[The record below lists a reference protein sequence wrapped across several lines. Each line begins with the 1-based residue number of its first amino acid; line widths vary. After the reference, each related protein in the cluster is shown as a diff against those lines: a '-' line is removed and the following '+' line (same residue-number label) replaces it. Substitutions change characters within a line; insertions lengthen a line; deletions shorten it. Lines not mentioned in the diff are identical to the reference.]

1 MKTILEK
8 LIVLMVLL
16 FSVNTFAAEKQT
28 IMKLTLKDAEGDNFN
43 LTVISYV
50 NHLESREVRI
60 EARGLPRLNS
70 SINPILGFG
79 RDTDDN
85 GKIDTWFF
93 ITDKGMDVTVK
104 EGKDDLG
111 RDVLGS
117 LLQDKYRSSFMM
129 YVSSATTSLLSYLF
143 MSGSESI
150 NIEEEYF
157 RDYMDLEENRLVFER
172 ELENMSTSLT
182 RKQLMF
188 QYELTSL
195 GFRALADKMDAFV
208 KRGFWGYALA
218 DVGLWISGSYIL
230 KWVGKVLYKTGL
242 IVSEMSFINALKETF
257 IGFFEKQKAQLSSK
271 LSVLKEK
278 MHLTGGASKKAATEA
293 AFVLSTKTWKVA
305 LKNTLLAKKTKGRIA
320 RTIFKGIKWPT
331 KVLGAAAKEWKYI
344 LIGPSL
350 QLGAEAYARHEDIQD
365 DNPAVMAQNLITNS
379 EVQQNIAYMTTE
391 TILMTGLSKNLK
403 TTKAKFLASGAVA
416 LTNSSILNLA
426 IKDNPDLKRMA
437 VDTGWEM
444 VIGNAQVQLELKSLE
459 FFEKLALK
467 NNNPKLK
474 LLGYAIVFVD
484 TSIGYV
490 VYSKVTS
497 AVDKKETKKEVPK
510 KEEPKMMLV
519 PILAEAA

>member
-1 MKTILEK
+1 
-8 LIVLMVLL
+8 MVLL
-16 FSVNTFAAEKQT
+16 FSVNSFAAEKQT
-28 IMKLTLKDAEGDNFN
+28 IMKLTLKDAEGENFN
-43 LTVISYV
+43 LTLVSYF

-70 SINPILGFG
+70 SFNPVLGFG

-93 ITDKGMDVTVK
+93 VTKQGMDVTVK
-104 EGKDDLG
+104 EGKDELG
-111 RDVLGS
+111 RDVLGT
-117 LLQDKYRSSFMM
+117 LLNNKYRSSFMM

-172 ELENMSTSLT
+172 EMERMSATLT
-182 RKQLMF
+182 REQMMF
-188 QYELTSL
+188 HYELTSL
-195 GFRALADKMDAFV
+195 GFKALADKMDSFV
-208 KRGFWGYALA
+208 KKGFWGYALA
-218 DVGLWISGSYIL
+218 DVGLWISGSIIL
-230 KWVGKVLYKTGL
+230 KWVGKILYKTGMV
-242 IVSEMSFINALKETF
+242 VSEMAFVNALKETF
-257 IGFFEKQKAQLSSK
+257 IGFFEKQKAQLGSK
-271 LSVLKEK
+271 ISVLKEK
-278 MHLTGGASKKAATEA
+278 MHISGGSTKKAATEA
-293 AFVLSTKTWKVA
+293 AFVLTTKTWKVA
-305 LKNTLLAKKTKGRIA
+305 LKNTLLAKKAKGRIA
-320 RTIFKGIKWPT
+320 RTLYKGIKWPA
-331 KVLGAAAKEWKYI
+331 KVLTAAAKEWKYI

-350 QLGAEAYARHEDIQD
+350 QLGAEAYARHEEIQD
-365 DNPAVMAQNLITNS
+365 DNPAVMAQNLITNPD
-379 EVQQNIAYMTTE
+379 VQQNIAYMTTE

-403 TTKAKFLASGAVA
+403 TTKAKFMASGAVA

-426 IKDNPDLKRMA
+426 IKDNPDLQRMA

-444 VIGNAQVQLELKSLE
+444 VVGNAQVQLELKALE

-467 NNNPKLK
+467 KNNPKLK
-474 LLGYAIVFVD
+474 LLGYAVVFVD
-484 TSIGYV
+484 TSVGYV

-497 AVDKKETKKEVPK
+497 GLEKKEEPK